1 MEIILTQDVK
11 NLGYKNDIV
20 NVKPGYARNFLI
32 PQGMAILATE
42 SARKVLAEN
51 MRQQAYKQEK
61 IKKEGFRSQISDFRC
76 QNSEFRIQLKE
87 TQDIAKAL
95 GESKRAGQKLIGF
108 ALETEH
114 EKENALHK
122 MERKHLDAIVL
133 NSLRDKG
140 AGFGVD
146 TNRVTVLSANGNSEE
161 LPLQSKATIADAII
175 ELTMID

>member
-61 IKKEGFRSQISDFRC
+61 IKKEAQELATVLEGLSL
-76 QNSEFRIQLKE
+76 RIP
-87 TQDIAKAL
+87 AKAAST
-95 GESKRAGQKLIGF
+95 GKIYGSVNNVQIANAIKEAKGIESDRKHILVDDDTI
-108 ALETEH
+108 
-114 EKENALHK
+114 KEVGNYKAKVRLHK
-122 MERKHLDAIVL
+122 D
-133 NSLRDKG
+133 
-140 AGFGVD
+140 
-146 TNRVTVLSANGNSEE
+146 VTVEISFEVFAE
-161 LPLQSKATIADAII
+161 
-175 ELTMID
+175 

>member
-61 IKKEGFRSQISDFRC
+61 IKKEAEELAKVLEGLAL
-76 QNSEFRIQLKE
+76 RIP
-87 TQDIAKAL
+87 AKAAST
-95 GESKRAGQKLIGF
+95 GKIYGSVNNVQIANAI
-108 ALETEH
+108 
-114 EKENALHK
+114 KEAKNIDIDRKQILVDDDTIKEVGNYKAKIRLHK
-122 MERKHLDAIVL
+122 DA
-133 NSLRDKG
+133 
-140 AGFGVD
+140 
-146 TNRVTVLSANGNSEE
+146 TVEISFEVFAE
-161 LPLQSKATIADAII
+161 
-175 ELTMID
+175 

>member
-61 IKKEGFRSQISDFRC
+61 IKKEA
-76 QNSEFRIQLKE
+76 
-87 TQDIAKAL
+87 QDIAAVLEGLSLRIPAKAAST
-95 GESKRAGQKLIGF
+95 GKIYGSVNNVQIANAI
-108 ALETEH
+108 
-114 EKENALHK
+114 KEFKGIEIDRKHILVDDDTIKEVGNYKAKVRLHK
-122 MERKHLDAIVL
+122 D
-133 NSLRDKG
+133 
-140 AGFGVD
+140 
-146 TNRVTVLSANGNSEE
+146 VTVEISFEVFAE
-161 LPLQSKATIADAII
+161 
-175 ELTMID
+175 

>member
-61 IKKEGFRSQISDFRC
+61 IKKEAQELAAVLEGLSL
-76 QNSEFRIQLKE
+76 RIP
-87 TQDIAKAL
+87 AKAAST
-95 GESKRAGQKLIGF
+95 GKIYGSVNNVQIANAI
-108 ALETEH
+108 
-114 EKENALHK
+114 KEAKGIEIDRKHILVDDDTIKEVGNYKANVRLHK
-122 MERKHLDAIVL
+122 D
-133 NSLRDKG
+133 
-140 AGFGVD
+140 
-146 TNRVTVLSANGNSEE
+146 VTVEISFEVFAE
-161 LPLQSKATIADAII
+161 
-175 ELTMID
+175 

>member
-61 IKKEGFRSQISDFRC
+61 IKKEAQELAAVLEGLSL
-76 QNSEFRIQLKE
+76 RIP
-87 TQDIAKAL
+87 AKAAQT
-95 GESKRAGQKLIGF
+95 GKIYGSVNNVQIANAI
-108 ALETEH
+108 
-114 EKENALHK
+114 KEAKNIDIDRKQILVDDDTIKEVGNYKAKIRLHK
-122 MERKHLDAIVL
+122 E
-133 NSLRDKG
+133 
-140 AGFGVD
+140 
-146 TNRVTVLSANGNSEE
+146 VTVEISFEVFAE
-161 LPLQSKATIADAII
+161 
-175 ELTMID
+175 

>member
-61 IKKEGFRSQISDFRC
+61 IKKEAQELATVLEGLSL
-76 QNSEFRIQLKE
+76 RIP
-87 TQDIAKAL
+87 AKAAST
-95 GESKRAGQKLIGF
+95 GKIYGSVNNVQIANAI
-108 ALETEH
+108 
-114 EKENALHK
+114 KEAKGIDIDRKHILVDDDTIKEVGNYKAKVRLHK
-122 MERKHLDAIVL
+122 D
-133 NSLRDKG
+133 
-140 AGFGVD
+140 
-146 TNRVTVLSANGNSEE
+146 VTVEISFEVFAE
-161 LPLQSKATIADAII
+161 
-175 ELTMID
+175 

>member
-61 IKKEGFRSQISDFRC
+61 IKKEAQELAAVIEGLSL
-76 QNSEFRIQLKE
+76 RIP
-87 TQDIAKAL
+87 AKAAQT
-95 GESKRAGQKLIGF
+95 GKIYGSVNNVQIANAI
-108 ALETEH
+108 
-114 EKENALHK
+114 KEAKGIEIDRKHILVDDDTIKEVGNYKAKVRLHK
-122 MERKHLDAIVL
+122 D
-133 NSLRDKG
+133 
-140 AGFGVD
+140 
-146 TNRVTVLSANGNSEE
+146 VTVEISFEVFAE
-161 LPLQSKATIADAII
+161 
-175 ELTMID
+175 

>member
-61 IKKEGFRSQISDFRC
+61 IKKEAQELATVLEGLAL
-76 QNSEFRIQLKE
+76 RIP
-87 TQDIAKAL
+87 AKAATT
-95 GESKRAGQKLIGF
+95 GKIYGSVNNVQIANAI
-108 ALETEH
+108 
-114 EKENALHK
+114 KEAKNIDIDRKQILVDDDTIKEVGNYKAKIRLHK
-122 MERKHLDAIVL
+122 DVIVEI
-133 NSLRDKG
+133 SFEVF
-140 AGFGVD
+140 A
-146 TNRVTVLSANGNSEE
+146 E
-161 LPLQSKATIADAII
+161 
-175 ELTMID
+175 

>member
-61 IKKEGFRSQISDFRC
+61 IKKEAEELATVLEGLSL
-76 QNSEFRIQLKE
+76 RIP
-87 TQDIAKAL
+87 AKAAST
-95 GESKRAGQKLIGF
+95 GKIYGSVNNVQIANAI
-108 ALETEH
+108 
-114 EKENALHK
+114 KEAKGIEIDRKHILVDDDTIKEVGNYKAKVRLHK
-122 MERKHLDAIVL
+122 D
-133 NSLRDKG
+133 
-140 AGFGVD
+140 
-146 TNRVTVLSANGNSEE
+146 VTVEISFEVFAE
-161 LPLQSKATIADAII
+161 
-175 ELTMID
+175 

>member
-61 IKKEGFRSQISDFRC
+61 IKKEAQELAAVLEGLSL
-76 QNSEFRIQLKE
+76 RIP
-87 TQDIAKAL
+87 AKAAQT
-95 GESKRAGQKLIGF
+95 GKIYGSVNNVQIANAI
-108 ALETEH
+108 
-114 EKENALHK
+114 KEAKGIEIDRKQILVDDDTIKEVGNYKAKVRLHK
-122 MERKHLDAIVL
+122 D
-133 NSLRDKG
+133 
-140 AGFGVD
+140 
-146 TNRVTVLSANGNSEE
+146 VTVEISFEVFAE
-161 LPLQSKATIADAII
+161 
-175 ELTMID
+175 